1 MARSPW
7 LDNFFSDDQIKR
19 IDRKKWLQVTKFW
32 KETKDGM
39 ICILNDGSHSI
50 YGLLQKNA
58 IGEFEKNSNLEKK
71 YLKGADIVV
80 ELGEKSNQEDYC
92 MIIEMF
98 NSIGCGVNSVEDHPF
113 VDIQRLKK
121 INDFFDDVPRSLP
134 KATLQAF
141 EVLSHIQGWPE
152 REMDNS
158 FGYTPMFSQTQTQ
171 YSQNFQVFSSSSDQ
185 NSQQQTSKKSNQN
198 DTEQNSQPVV
208 SIISGKSNKHVHKDL
223 TQSSQ
228 SDLSSSKD
236 NEASNTQNSKEKNIQ
251 SNEKEEKTRQTVPSN
266 NNISENKKSDTKS
279 KQNKEQPNR
288 PNVNKDN
295 SLKNKSVAITEA
307 LPSAITTT
315 ITSRFIGF
323 TDELDKLQSQ
333 EYPPIIKKV
342 TLQEDVVND
351 SVASTDDELLES
363 ESEHN
368 FPNKQKGSHDLSRKR
383 NRSNELIDMEV
394 EKDLSK
400 LPQSRATEKNV
411 EKTDNLMETINK
423 RLKLCQIC
431 QSKNAKSPCKS
442 VSSQESSPVKQGN
455 KIPGKVLNLCKACD
469 KQIGVLLSPTSSS
482 ADKEESPG
490 ENNQKQILM
499 KTNNKDGGTSIT
511 NVQEIKRTENIIEN
525 ESDSETE
532 TETESEEEGC
542 IHDPTRQCFSCYIHS
557 TAFTPL
563 PKLLVEFSKRGC
575 VCNKQMVS

>member
-1 MARSPW
+1 MYF
-7 LDNFFSDDQIKR
+7 L
-19 IDRKKWLQVTKFW
+19 
-32 KETKDGM
+32 
-39 ICILNDGSHSI
+39 
-50 YGLLQKNA
+50 
-58 IGEFEKNSNLEKK
+58 
-71 YLKGADIVV
+71 
-80 ELGEKSNQEDYC
+80 
-92 MIIEMF
+92 
-98 NSIGCGVNSVEDHPF
+98 
-113 VDIQRLKK
+113 
-121 INDFFDDVPRSLP
+121 
-134 KATLQAF
+134 
-141 EVLSHIQGWPE
+141 GWPE

-158 FGYTPMFSQTQTQ
+158 FGYTSIFSQTQTQ

-279 KQNKEQPNR
+279 KQNKAQ

-295 SLKNKSVAITEA
+295 RLKKQYVAITEA

-315 ITSRFIGF
+315 ITSRFTGF
-323 TDELDKLQSQ
+323 TDESDKLQSQ

-363 ESEHN
+363 ESERN

-400 LPQSRATEKNV
+400 LPQSRATE
-411 EKTDNLMETINK
+411 
-423 RLKLCQIC
+423 
-431 QSKNAKSPCKS
+431 
-442 VSSQESSPVKQGN
+442 
-455 KIPGKVLNLCKACD
+455 
-469 KQIGVLLSPTSSS
+469 
-482 ADKEESPG
+482 
-490 ENNQKQILM
+490 
-499 KTNNKDGGTSIT
+499 
-511 NVQEIKRTENIIEN
+511 
-525 ESDSETE
+525 
-532 TETESEEEGC
+532 
-542 IHDPTRQCFSCYIHS
+542 
-557 TAFTPL
+557 
-563 PKLLVEFSKRGC
+563 
-575 VCNKQMVS
+575 